1 MSFGVFPPPLTLLE
15 HLYELGYQDMET
27 WLQNHLEERLGGLNS
42 NEAWMARDLFP
53 QSVQWNW
60 VSQQKT
66 RNNIFI
72 NNFLELTVH
81 AALTNLPTGV
91 ETFWHKMLDETSMI
105 ASFIAMRDLLKVR
118 LPGLNPKKQ

>member
-53 QSVQWNW
+53 QSVQ
-60 VSQQKT
+60 
-66 RNNIFI
+66 
-72 NNFLELTVH
+72 
-81 AALTNLPTGV
+81 
-91 ETFWHKMLDETSMI
+91 
-105 ASFIAMRDLLKVR
+105 
-118 LPGLNPKKQ
+118 